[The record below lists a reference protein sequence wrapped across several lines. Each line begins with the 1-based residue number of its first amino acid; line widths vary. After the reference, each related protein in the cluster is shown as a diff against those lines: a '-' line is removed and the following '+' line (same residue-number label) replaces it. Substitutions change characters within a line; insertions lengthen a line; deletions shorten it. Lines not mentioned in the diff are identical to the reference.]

1 MNMNA
6 GLLSPQSSVLLLE
19 KSIYVNMCWKEI
31 SFFLIVWN
39 SNLLTQIKRVLGVN
53 QTSCYPFP
61 QNRVEML
68 RN

>member
-39 SNLLTQIKRVLGVN
+39 SNMLTQIKGVLGVN
-53 QTSCYPFP
+53 QTSCYPFS